1 MSSVDL
7 LEREDALAALDS
19 MVEGA
24 AEGQG
29 MVALIRG
36 EAGIGKTALVDA
48 LIERQDDVFVLRGGC
63 DDLLTARP
71 LGPIWDM
78 SFDEPSLHE
87 ALTEDDR
94 YAAFRALFELL
105 TRSMRP
111 TIAVIEDVHWA
122 DDATLDIIK
131 FLGRRIENT
140 HALLILTFRDEMST
154 NAHLRAAIGDLPQSR
169 LENLPLLPLSLEA
182 LTTLVGDDDEA
193 KNIWE
198 ITGGNPFFVA
208 ELMRVGPEAVPLSV
222 RDVLRSRVDRLGD
235 SGRRLVEV
243 ASVVPGRVEIT
254 LLDEIDPSL
263 KDGADDA
270 DRLGI
275 LEVTGEAVSFRHEL
289 ARTAVEGDLPEMRR
303 RELNLAAMRACE
315 ALREDIS
322 RCAHHAREAGDA
334 EAMIRLL
341 PEAARVA
348 ARLGSHREA
357 VSDLRALEPY
367 LDRLSAEELADH
379 YDIWAWEEHSA
390 SGGGKELAE
399 RAIAIRRMLGDPAKL
414 GRSMTTAGFLS
425 HLGNDRDGAVAWIN
439 EAISVLEPVGGEDLA
454 QAYAELAR
462 LAMLAADYEAT
473 VEYSERVFALADDQ
487 SPARAH
493 ALNSLGTATAT
504 SRYPEG
510 LEMLEESDR
519 MYERLEL
526 DRGRSRASINI
537 VSAALE
543 WRDLATAE
551 KWILRHLQLAEQFQ
565 MTSLVAY
572 GQSLAVE
579 HNLLSGEWEAA
590 EAKARSIID
599 DPVLLENAR
608 TTGTRVL
615 AQILTRTGNPDA
627 ESVIRD
633 AWHLADM
640 TGEPSHVGRVGAT
653 VAEYVWL
660 GGKVEDD
667 LTGPLPDLVDQMKPH
682 LLSPWYVGELALWLW
697 LDGRIDA
704 IPVESPPPYRMLGE
718 GEWQKSADWFSER
731 DIPYEKALALTLGDT
746 EARLEGLAILDG
758 LGADPLASKVRSR
771 LKADGVTGIP
781 RRSRGT
787 AKAGPLGLTTRQNE
801 VLGLLGEGLT
811 NGEIADRL
819 YVSTR
824 TVDHH
829 VSAILNKLGVSS
841 RKQAVEVAIDTG
853 KLT

>member
-1 MSSVDL
+1 VGL
-7 LEREDALAALDS
+7 LEREDALTLLDS
-19 MVEGA
+19 MVDGA
-24 AEGQG
+24 AEGRG
-29 MVALIRG
+29 KVALIRG

-48 LIERQDDVFVLRGGC
+48 FIERQDDVFVLRGGC

-78 SFDEPSLHE
+78 SFDEPALHE

-105 TRSMRP
+105 NRSMRP

-131 FLGRRIENT
+131 FLGRRIDKT
-140 HALLILTFRDEMST
+140 PALLILTFRDETST
-154 NAHLRAAIGDLPQSR
+154 NAPLRAAIGDLPQAR
-169 LENLPLLPLSLEA
+169 VENLSLMPLSIDA
-182 LTTLVGDDDEA
+182 VKFLVGDDDEA
-193 KNIWE
+193 QNIWE

-222 RDVLRSRVDRLGD
+222 RDVLRSRVDRLGH

-243 ASVVPGRVEIT
+243 ASVVPGRVEII
-254 LLDEIDPSL
+254 LLDEIDPNL
-263 KDGADDA
+263 KDGVNDA

-275 LEVTGEAVSFRHEL
+275 LEVTGETVSFRHEL

-303 RELNLAAMRACE
+303 RELNLAVMRACE
-315 ALREDIS
+315 TLREDIS

-348 ARLGSHREA
+348 AGLGSHREA

-367 LDRLSAEELADH
+367 LDSLATEELADH
-379 YDIWAWEEHSA
+379 YDMWAWEEHSA
-390 SGGGKELAE
+390 SGGGEKLAE
-399 RAIAIRRMLGDPAKL
+399 RAVAIRRTLGDPAKL

-425 HLGNDRDGAVAWIN
+425 HVGNDRDGAVAWIN
-439 EAISVLEPVGGEDLA
+439 EAISVLEPVGGEKLA

-462 LAMLAADYEAT
+462 LAMAAADYQET
-473 VEYSERVFALADDQ
+473 VEFSERVFALADDQ

-493 ALNSLGTATAT
+493 ALNSLGTATAM

-510 LEMLEESDR
+510 LDMIEESDR
-519 MYERLEL
+519 MIEQLERRRN
-526 DRGRSRASINI
+526 RGRASINI
-537 VSAALE
+537 ASAALE

-551 KWILRHLQLAEQFQ
+551 KGIRSLLQLAEQFQ
-565 MTSLVAY
+565 MTSLVVY
-572 GQSLAVE
+572 GQSLVTE
-579 HNLLSGEWEAA
+579 HDLLSGDWEAA
-590 EAKARSIID
+590 ESAARQVVE
-599 DPVLLENAR
+599 DPLAMENAR
-608 TTGTRVL
+608 TAGTRAL
-615 AQILTRTGNPDA
+615 AEILTKTGNPDA
-627 ESVIRD
+627 GSLIRD
-633 AWHLADM
+633 AWRLAEI
-640 TGEPSHVGRVGAT
+640 TGEPQHVGRTAAT
-653 VAEYVWL
+653 IAEYVWL
-660 GGKVEDD
+660 GGKVEDN
-667 LTGPLPDLVDQMKPH
+667 LTGRLPDLVDQMKPH
-682 LLSPWYVGELALWLW
+682 LSPWYGGELALWLW

-746 EARLEGLAILDG
+746 DAQLEALAILDR
-758 LGADPLASKVRSR
+758 LGAEPLASKVRSR

-781 RRSRGT
+781 RRSRRT
-787 AKAGPLGLTTRQNE
+787 ANAGPLGLTTRQNE
-801 VLGLLGEGLT
+801 VLRLVGEGLT

-829 VSAILNKLGVSS
+829 VSAILSKLGVNS

-853 KLT
+853 KLAR

>member
-1 MSSVDL
+1 MSAVGL
-7 LEREDALAALDS
+7 LERDDELALLES

-24 AEGQG
+24 AKGQG

-94 YAAFRALFELL
+94 HAAFRALFELL

-111 TIAVIEDVHWA
+111 TIAVIEDIHWA

-131 FLGRRIENT
+131 FLGRRIDGT
-140 HALLILTFRDEMST
+140 HGLLILTFRDETST
-154 NAHLRAAIGDLPQSR
+154 NAHLRASIGDLSQSR
-169 LENLPLLPLSLEA
+169 LENLSLLPLSLEA
-182 LTTLVGDDDEA
+182 LTTLVADDDEA

-222 RDVLRSRVDRLGD
+222 RDVMRSRVGRLGD
-235 SGRRLVEV
+235 SGRQLVEL

-254 LLDEIDPSL
+254 LLDEIDPNL
-263 KDGADDA
+263 KDGTDDA

-275 LEVTGEAVSFRHEL
+275 LEVTGETVSFRHEL
-289 ARTAVEGDLPEMRR
+289 ARTAVEGDLSETRR
-303 RELNLAAMRACE
+303 RELNRAAMRACE
-315 ALREDIS
+315 TLGEDMS

-341 PEAARVA
+341 PEVARVA

-367 LDRLSAEELADH
+367 LDRMSAEELADH
-379 YDIWAWEEHSA
+379 YDMWAWEEHTA
-390 SGGGKELAE
+390 SGGGRELAE
-399 RAIAIRRMLGDPAKL
+399 RAIAIRRTLGDPAKL

-425 HLGNDRDGAVAWIN
+425 HVGNDRDGAVAWIN
-439 EAISVLEPVGGEDLA
+439 EAISVLEPVGGEKLA
-454 QAYAELAR
+454 QACAELAR
-462 LAMLAADYEAT
+462 LAMMAADYQET
-473 VEYSERVFALADDQ
+473 VEFSERVFALARDQ

-493 ALNSLGTATAT
+493 ALNSLGTATAM

-510 LEMLEESDR
+510 LDMIEESDR
-519 MYERLEL
+519 MSERLER
-526 DRGRSRASINI
+526 DRSRASINI
-537 VSAALE
+537 ASAALE

-551 KWILRHLQLAEQFQ
+551 KGIRSLLQLAEQFQ
-565 MTSLVAY
+565 MTSVFVF
-572 GQSLAVE
+572 GQSLAIE
-579 HNLLSGEWEAA
+579 RNLLSGDWEAA
-590 EAKARSIID
+590 ESAARQVVE
-599 DPVLLENAR
+599 DPLAMENAR
-608 TTGTRVL
+608 TAGTRAL
-615 AQILTRTGNPDA
+615 AEILTRTGNPNA

-633 AWHLADM
+633 ARKLADM
-640 TGEPSHVGRVGAT
+640 TAEPSHVGRIAAT
-653 VAEYVWL
+653 VAEHVWL
-660 GGKVEDD
+660 GGRMEDD
-667 LTGPLPDLVDQMKPH
+667 LTGPLPDLVEQMKPH
-682 LLSPWYVGELALWLW
+682 LSPWYVGELALWLW

-704 IPVESPPPYRMLGE
+704 IPVEAPPPYRMLGE

-746 EARLEGLAILDG
+746 EARLEALAILDG
-758 LGADPLASKVRSR
+758 LGADPLASKVRSQ
-771 LKADGVTGIP
+771 LKADGIKGAP
-781 RRSRGT
+781 RRTRAT
-787 AKAGPLGLTTRQNE
+787 AHAGPFGLTTRQNE

-811 NGEIADRL
+811 NREIADRL

-829 VSAILNKLGVSS
+829 VSAILSKLGVNN
-841 RKQAVEVAIDTG
+841 RRDAVAAASEAGSIP
-853 KLT
+853 